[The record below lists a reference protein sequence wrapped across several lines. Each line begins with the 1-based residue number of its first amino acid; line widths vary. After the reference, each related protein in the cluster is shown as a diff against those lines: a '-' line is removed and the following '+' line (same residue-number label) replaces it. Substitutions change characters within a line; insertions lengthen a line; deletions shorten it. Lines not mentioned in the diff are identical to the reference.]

1 MNDGKK
7 SVAQKQVYKALA
19 MLKEQVQSEE
29 DLASKEE
36 VDLFRQALD
45 NIKPVMEVR
54 SRRIGGAAYQ
64 VPMPVKGDRREAL
77 AIRWLVTSARKRSNK
92 DFHTFSEKLCAELF
106 DACHRQGLSVAKRN
120 DIHKAAE
127 ANKAFAHFRW

>member
-1 MNDGKK
+1 
-7 SVAQKQVYKALA
+7 

-54 SRRIGGAAYQ
+54 SRRIGGAAYL
-64 VPMPVKGDRREAL
+64 RNNN
-77 AIRWLVTSARKRSNK
+77 VTINNNTGSRNSARR
-92 DFHTFSEKLCAELF
+92 CAGF
-106 DACHRQGLSVAKRN
+106 Y
-120 DIHKAAE
+120 
-127 ANKAFAHFRW
+127 FASSGSCRHLAGS